1 MEQLYKSDIIYR
13 KQLRSQ
19 KAIRPT
25 SKANIE
31 EMLFHILKRFGKAAI
46 AVELTAVGGLFYV
59 FHDINTGGP
68 EARSKWDDRMPFL
81 IDAFYNMTGDERVIA
96 HRINRS
102 RNDDN

>member
-1 MEQLYKSDIIYR
+1 ME
-13 KQLRSQ
+13 
-19 KAIRPT
+19 PT
-25 SKANIE
+25 SK
-31 EMLFHILKRFGKAAI
+31 MLFHILKRFGKAAI

-59 FHDINTGGP
+59 SHDINTGGP